1 MDTLQSNEQA
11 QAPIRR
17 GILGLVALYAVIYI
31 ILGVLGAGGGA
42 FLAGIL
48 LIPLI
53 LLAPLYVITVAII
66 SIYKHRKVIA
76 EAKNQIPADEWQY
89 AEHPAYWF
97 NAKAQ
102 TRTFAHN
109 FLLTAVGIISL
120 VLYFLTPESSVDTDW
135 PDIALWGVGTLAVAG
150 SYYSIIINT
159 GLIYNKQ
166 LRTVERYAYTSR
178 TGAWKLIL
186 ANRIWSWGIWITGG
200 AFATF
205 AVHGAG
211 ILY

>member
-1 MDTLQSNEQA
+1 MDTLQSNEKA
-11 QAPIRR
+11 QAPNRR
-17 GILGLVALYAVIYI
+17 GILGLVALYAVIYV

-42 FLAGIL
+42 FLAGVL

-53 LLAPLYVITVAII
+53 LLAPVYVITVAII

-89 AEHPAYWF
+89 TQHPAYWF

-109 FLLTAVGIISL
+109 FLLTAVGIASL
-120 VLYFLTPESSVDTDW
+120 VIYIITQVNNVDADW
-135 PDIALWGVGTLAVAG
+135 PDIALWGLGTLAVAG

-159 GLIYNKQ
+159 GLIYNNQ
-166 LRTVERYAYTSR
+166 LRTAERHAFVTR